1 MPKEA
6 LISKIQLKISC
17 PDKETCT
24 NGKHDTDYRPGHIC
38 VFLLKTI
45 SGLGSP
51 LLWPGLMSS
60 LWVHSSFLLK
70 PHHWR
75 ETRMFFC
82 ANESDYTTF
91 PLKTPQRLS
100 ILLGKRQNP
109 FVCVRL
115 SVSAGSPGSLCRRP
129 SSSAVPS
136 HHGASLCCLP
146 APHVQL
152 IFNQV
157 RSSSPCRFQPQNLL
171 REPLPDFSEWLRS
184 PSLHSH
190 SKRWRCSQHP
200 SVSRCPCICV
210 MLWSQSP
217 PSLDWKL
224 HTARNP
230 MLFDSPR

>member
-1 MPKEA
+1 M
-6 LISKIQLKISC
+6 
-17 PDKETCT
+17 
-24 NGKHDTDYRPGHIC
+24 
-38 VFLLKTI
+38 FLLKTI

-82 ANESDYTTF
+82 ANESDYITF
-91 PLKTPQRLS
+91 PLKTPQQLS

-115 SVSAGSPGSLCRRP
+115 SLSAGSPAPPAPPPPGSLCCRP

-136 HHGASLCCLP
+136 HHGASPCCLP
-146 APHVQL
+146 DPHARL
-152 IFNQV
+152 IFNHV
-157 RSSSPCRFQPQNLL
+157 HSGSLCRAQPQSLL

-190 SKRWRCSQHP
+190 SNRWRCSQHP
-200 SVSRCPCICV
+200 SVSRCPCVCV

-224 HTARNP
+224 HTDGNP
-230 MLFDSPR
+230 MWFDSPR